1 MRILSSPIMRMWLLF
16 VGLSLPALALGQTY
30 SGPKCLGPFCLERSV
45 PLDSFA
51 QQLGG
56 LSSAGGNS
64 AYRTEDQ
71 RAFLVIAGLNELG
84 YMSLRDFAKFGTW
97 TKKDGKLTTQDI
109 RNWKTSEGIGLGSS
123 EEDVLKTYGKPSG
136 TVNLIAQDTGLQM
149 VQKKLIYKGRLN
161 EIVSSAIFGIRSG
174 KVSLIELESDA
185 FPGPDCLGPYC
196 YDHGLSLSSL
206 YRLFHLSSRKMRPP
220 SLMCIQSQDGQA
232 SMHLRTDVESLTES
246 NIDDL
251 LLSDFPNCLHM
262 PKRITTNGLPAW
274 KTPEGIGLG
283 SSEEDVL
290 KAYGKPSAEKKLDAQ
305 KPGLATKGLVAGYR
319 EGDKQSWAG
328 IRIIIYGPRSGELQ
342 VTEFGMRDGRVSY
355 I

>member
-1 MRILSSPIMRMWLLF
+1 
-16 VGLSLPALALGQTY
+16 
-30 SGPKCLGPFCLERSV
+30 
-45 PLDSFA
+45 
-51 QQLGG
+51 
-56 LSSAGGNS
+56 
-64 AYRTEDQ
+64 
-71 RAFLVIAGLNELG
+71 
-84 YMSLRDFAKFGTW
+84 MSLRDFAKFGSW

-123 EEDVLKTYGKPSG
+123 EDDVSKTYGKPSG
-136 TVNLIAQDTGLQM
+136 AVNLIAQDTGPQM

-161 EIVSSAIFGIRSG
+161 EVVSSSIFGIRGG

-206 YRLFHLSSRKMRPP
+206 YRLFRLSSRKMRPP
-220 SLMCIQSQDGQA
+220 SVMCIQSQDGQA
-232 SMHLRTDVESLTES
+232 FMHFRTDVESLTEYD
-246 NIDDL
+246 IDDV

-262 PKRITTNGLPAW
+262 RKRITTNRLRTW

-290 KAYGKPSAEKKLDAQ
+290 KAYGKPSTEKKLDAQ
-305 KPGLATKGLVAGYR
+305 NPGLATKGLIAGYR
-319 EGDKQSWAG
+319 EGDNQSWVG

-342 VTEFGMRDGRVSY
+342 VTEFGMRNGKVSY
-355 I
+355 IWLKDSDYYLKEGE